1 MRGRRLFV
9 SAGLLILT
17 FFLLAGRTEARHFK
31 VYGYQ
36 GPDAGEIELVYWT
49 DYVVSSDLQA
59 PFFGKTVDREGLW
72 AHTFEAEYGVT
83 DRWTLAGYADFE
95 QPSGENLEFV
105 QWRGVF
111 ARYRFFERGQ
121 RFFDTAI
128 YLEYYFPDPGWR
140 GESAEKIEARL
151 ILEKQLGPA
160 ALRLNPK
167 LEKTLSGPDVGEG
180 LEFEY
185 AASLYTGWVPTLRPG
200 IEFYGSMGE
209 VSNFKSRALQ
219 EHYIVPAVTWQL
231 LRNVAWNLGVAFGL
245 TRASD
250 DLVVKSI
257 IEIGL

>member
-1 MRGRRLFV
+1 MRGIRLFV
-9 SAGLLILT
+9 SAGLLILM
-17 FFLLAGRTEARHFK
+17 FFLLAGRAEASHLK

-49 DYVVSSDLQA
+49 DYIASSDLQM

-72 AHTFEAEYGVT
+72 AHTFEIEYGVT
-83 DRWTLAGYADFE
+83 DQWTIAGYGDFE
-95 QPSGENLEFV
+95 QPSGERLKFV

-111 ARYRFFERGQ
+111 ARYRFFERGR

-128 YLEYYFPDPGWR
+128 YLEYYFPRADWQGA
-140 GESAEKIEARL
+140 GEKIEARL
-151 ILEKQLGPA
+151 ILEKQLGSA
-160 ALRLNPK
+160 VLRLNPK
-167 LEKTLSGPDVGEG
+167 LEKTLSGPEVEEG

-185 AASLYTGWVPTLRPG
+185 AASLYTGLTPVVRPG
-200 IEFYGSMGE
+200 VEFYGSMGE
-209 VSNFKSRALQ
+209 VSNLRSRALQ

-250 DLVVKSI
+250 DLIVKSI